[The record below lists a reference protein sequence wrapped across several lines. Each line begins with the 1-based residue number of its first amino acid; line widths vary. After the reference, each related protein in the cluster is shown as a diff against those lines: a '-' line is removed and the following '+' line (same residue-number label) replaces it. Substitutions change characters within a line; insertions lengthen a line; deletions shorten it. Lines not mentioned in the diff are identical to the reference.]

1 MQSQQLRPAES
12 SGYSMSVPGAYMRR
26 GRDSKFFTWF
36 LSVRTVALISVIGS
50 GRVGTSTAL
59 QIALRELGDIVLL
72 DIIPGLP
79 QGEALDL
86 NHACAI
92 LDLDVDVKGS
102 NDYRDIAG
110 SDVVVVTAGLTR
122 KPDMTRLD
130 LLLKNAEIIKDVS
143 RHIREHAPKSK
154 VIVVTNPLD
163 VMTYVAYR
171 MTGFESRRVM
181 GFSGLL
187 DVGRFRYLIRGKT
200 GVSYKSIRSMVL
212 GEHGDSMVLLP
223 SHTYIGVENL
233 AKFMDEKTIAETVE
247 ATRKAGA
254 EIIRLKGWSAHHA
267 PGAGAALMVSAIIRD
282 EKSIIPTSALLDG
295 HYGERDVYA
304 VVPCVLGAAGV
315 EKIIEMTLSDE
326 EMRKFRESIKIL
338 KAAIE
343 QLKLDKT

>member
-1 MQSQQLRPAES
+1 MP
-12 SGYSMSVPGAYMRR
+12 
-26 GRDSKFFTWF
+26 
-36 LSVRTVALISVIGS
+36 LISVIGS

-59 QIALRELGDIVLL
+59 HVAMKELGDIVLI
-72 DIIPGLP
+72 DVIPGLP

-86 NHACAI
+86 SHMSAI
-92 LDLDVDVKGS
+92 LDLDVDIKGS

-143 RHIREHAPKSK
+143 RHIREQAPKAK

-163 VMTYVAYR
+163 VMTYVAYKV
-171 MTGFESRRVM
+171 TGFESRRVM

-187 DVGRFRYLIRGKT
+187 DVGRFRYLIRGKL
-200 GVSYKSIRSMVL
+200 GISYKSIRGMVI

-223 SHTYIGVENL
+223 SHTYVGAEPVGRFL
-233 AKFMDEKTIAETVE
+233 DEKTIIETVE

-254 EIIRLKGWSAHHA
+254 EVIKLKGWSAHHA

-295 HYGERDVYA
+295 HYGEKDVYA
-304 VVPCVLGAAGV
+304 VVPCVLGADGV
-315 EKIIEMTLSDE
+315 EKIIELSLSDE
-326 EMRKFRESIKIL
+326 EMKKFKESIRVL
-338 KAAIE
+338 KSAIE